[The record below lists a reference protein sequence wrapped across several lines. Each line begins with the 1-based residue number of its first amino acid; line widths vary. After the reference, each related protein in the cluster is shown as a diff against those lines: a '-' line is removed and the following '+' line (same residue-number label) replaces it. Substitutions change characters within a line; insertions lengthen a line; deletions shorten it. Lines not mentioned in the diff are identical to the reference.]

1 MKHPLKDINEMLD
14 VLNLPLVSQRLNE
27 IVNSPQIS
35 NYSPIQLV
43 SRYC

>member
-27 IVNSPQIS
+27 IYRKPHKPDAGQRC
-35 NYSPIQLV
+35 L
-43 SRYC
+43 RLE